1 MIADRFCTNFGP
13 RLASTTPAVN
23 SNFRSFLNNN
33 NNPITLKASTI
44 KELENISKTLASR
57 KALGYDNI
65 PMNVIKSSFHLISSP
80 LANIINQSLQK
91 GILPDKLKI
100 AKVIPVYK
108 KEDPFPFVNYKPISL
123 LSNFSKFFERVMYN
137 WLKVFVQEYDIHYCC
152 QIGFRKNH
160 STSSLASIHLA
171 TNFHLQLI
179 DMRPLQGFSKISIKH
194 LIPLTMHQILF
205 GKLEHYGVRGLALE

>member
-13 RLASTTPAVN
+13 RLASTTTAVN

-57 KALGYDNI
+57 KAPGYDNI

-108 KEDPFPFVNYKPISL
+108 REDLFL
-123 LSNFSKFFERVMYN
+123 LSITNPFLYYRIFRNFLRELVNRVCSRIWHTLLLSIWFSEKPLYFFSCIYSPWDKLSPATDRHETTAGIFQDLSKAF
-137 WLKVFVQEYDIHYCC
+137 D
-152 QIGFRKNH
+152 
-160 STSSLASIHLA
+160 T
-171 TNFHLQLI
+171 I
-179 DMRPLQGFSKISIKH
+179 DR
-194 LIPLTMHQILF
+194 QILF
-205 GKLEHYGVRGLALE
+205 GKLQPYGVRSLALE